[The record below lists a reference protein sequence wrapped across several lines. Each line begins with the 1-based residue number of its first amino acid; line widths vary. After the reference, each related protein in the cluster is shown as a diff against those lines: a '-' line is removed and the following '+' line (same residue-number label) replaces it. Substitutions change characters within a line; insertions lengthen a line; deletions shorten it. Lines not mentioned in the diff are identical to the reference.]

1 MEMAF
6 FTTKEMMNSLE
17 SLLVAYEAAGYIDAS
32 SEDADVEALLSRMDK
47 MMQELSD
54 DDDDD
59 DSSRS
64 DDRQPSSHTLAA
76 AIE

>member
-1 MEMAF
+1 
-6 FTTKEMMNSLE
+6 
-17 SLLVAYEAAGYIDAS
+17 VAS